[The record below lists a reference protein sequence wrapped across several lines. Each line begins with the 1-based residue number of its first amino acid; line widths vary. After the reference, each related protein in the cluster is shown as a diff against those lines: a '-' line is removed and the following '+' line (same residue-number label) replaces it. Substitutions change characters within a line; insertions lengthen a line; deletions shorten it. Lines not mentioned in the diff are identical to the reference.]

1 MIRSATLNDLDAIQ
15 RLLKSEGLPYED
27 CGSHLQHFLV
37 FETAQ
42 QILAVGGLE
51 VYAQHALL
59 RSLAVAMAYQGQ
71 GLGSTLYVEL
81 KNRALSLGV
90 EQLFV
95 LTETAIQYFT
105 KRGFK
110 QIDRGDA
117 PGSIKNTKQFS
128 LLCPQ
133 TAVVMC
139 LSISG

>member
-1 MIRSATLNDLDAIQ
+1 MIRSATLHDLDAIQ
-15 RLLKSEGLPYED
+15 RLLKNQGLPCED

-42 QILAVGGLE
+42 KILAVGGLE

-59 RSLAVAMAYQGQ
+59 RSLAVASAYQGQ

-81 KNRALSLGV
+81 KNRALSIGV

-105 KRGFK
+105 KRGFE
-110 QIDRGDA
+110 QIDRGNA
-117 PGSIKNTKQFS
+117 PDSIKNTKQFS

-133 TAVVMC
+133 TAVVMR
-139 LSISG
+139 LSIPG